1 MALTKEQI
9 LENADKFYQK
19 GQLDKAIVEY
29 RNVLKIDPKNIQCRL
44 KVGDILLKMG
54 KSSEAIEEFLK
65 VGSTYISQGFY
76 PKAIAIYK
84 QILRVEPNNIDAN
97 RTLADLY
104 QKIGLIGD
112 AVNVYRVLLGIYEKQ
127 KNTQEAIKVL
137 KKITEIDP
145 SNLSAKVKLAE
156 IYYHGNKRDEGAEI
170 FKSIYELLSTHN
182 REDDMLTILE
192 RWLTFDPN
200 NLFAIKNICALY
212 LKKHEPQRVLLKLQ
226 TPLKEGVK
234 DPEILGYLAESYILL
249 NKKDKA
255 IPVYKEIARIY
266 QNMGDS
272 KGAESAYNKVLEIN
286 PTDAEAL
293 MFVKPSRKEKELEIE
308 ILEEEEQPPPL
319 KKVPP
324 PPPSVPRAPKRQV
337 ETKKEDINKRFIQA
351 EIFIKFGIKERAA
364 EEYENILLEDPR
376 NLKALNALKDL
387 YPAIGKGANAVKH
400 LITLSEIAQE
410 NGNLEEAIRYLEEA
424 LTYQPDNKEVLEKL
438 RAISP
443 ESIQEEPLLDELA
456 EAEAMVE
463 EAKETEVASTEA
475 PPDFGIEERPSAES
489 AETSFSGILEESV
502 AEERVEAP
510 PQEGEDLQE
519 QFDEVEFYVQQ
530 GLTEEAVKILKEILE
545 KYPDNKT
552 AKERLAQLEVREE
565 IKPTVIE
572 EPLPKEAEVPSQE
585 TDVVS
590 EGEFDLA
597 KELENELIEEGV
609 PLQEEQLVE
618 EMPRQI
624 SAEEVLREFKSK
636 VATVISEEDAD
647 THYDLG
653 IAYKEMGLLDE
664 AISEFTISSASPHK
678 KNESNNMIGLCYRDK
693 GNFAEAEKYFKLV
706 LQSPEITQDF
716 SKGVLYELA
725 RVYEENGEIK
735 NAIEIFEKI
744 IAIDPGFR
752 DVSERLTNLRSM
764 PEKMKEEP
772 GGKDKTKRV
781 SYI

>member
-9 LENADKFYQK
+9 LENAEKLYQK

-84 QILRVEPNNIDAN
+84 QILRVEPNNVDAN
-97 RTLADLY
+97 KTLAELY

-112 AVNVYRVLLGIYEKQ
+112 AVNIYRVLLGIYEKQ
-127 KNTQEAIKVL
+127 KNTQEAIKIL

-156 IYYHGNKRDEGAEI
+156 IYYRHNKSEEGAEI
-170 FKSIYELLSTHN
+170 FKSIYDLLSTHK

-212 LKKHEPQRVLLKLQ
+212 LKKQEAQRVLLKLQ

-266 QNMGDS
+266 QNMGDR
-272 KGAESAYNKVLEIN
+272 KGAESAYKKVLEIN
-286 PTDAEAL
+286 PADAEAQR
-293 MFVKPSRKEKELEIE
+293 FIKPSRQEKELEIE
-308 ILEEEEQPPPL
+308 ILDEEEHPPPL

-324 PPPSVPRAPKRQV
+324 PPPIVPKGPKREV
-337 ETKKEDINKRFIQA
+337 ETKKESINKRFIQA

-364 EEYENILLEDPR
+364 EEYENILVEDPR

-424 LTYQPDNKEVLEKL
+424 LTYQPDNKEVLERL

-443 ESIQEEPLLDELA
+443 ESIKEEPLLDELA
-456 EAEAMVE
+456 EAEAVVE
-463 EAKETEVASTEA
+463 EAKETQEISTEA
-475 PPDFGIEERPSAES
+475 PPDFGIEERPAADS

-502 AEERVEAP
+502 AEERLEAP
-510 PQEGEDLQE
+510 PQESEDLQE

-552 AKERLAQLEVREE
+552 ARERLAQLEVREE

-572 EPLPKEAEVPSQE
+572 ESLPQGAEVPSQE
-585 TDVVS
+585 TGAIA

-609 PLQEEQLVE
+609 PLQEEPLVE

-636 VATVISEEDAD
+636 VATVISKEDAD

-653 IAYKEMGLLDE
+653 IAYREMGLLDE
-664 AISEFTISSASPHK
+664 AISEFTISSASPDK
-678 KNESNNMIGLCYRDK
+678 KIESNNMIGLCYRDK

-735 NAIEIFEKI
+735 QAIEIFEKI

-752 DVSERLTNLRSM
+752 DVSERLTNLKSM
-764 PEKMKEEP
+764 PEKIKEEP
-772 GGKDKTKRV
+772 DGKDKTKRV